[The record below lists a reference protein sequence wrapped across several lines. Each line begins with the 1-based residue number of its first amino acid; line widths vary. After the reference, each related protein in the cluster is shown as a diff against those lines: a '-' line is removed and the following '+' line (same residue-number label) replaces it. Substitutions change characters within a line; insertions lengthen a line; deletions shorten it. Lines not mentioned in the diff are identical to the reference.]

1 MARKGSVS
9 NVASRINRTTG
20 VTSNV
25 NGARGVFRVNG
36 GRSESGTSTRFGNRA
51 AKRRD
56 LRAAFG
62 LFNG

>member
-20 VTSNV
+20 VSSNV
-25 NGARGVFRVNG
+25 NGARGVFRVNA
-36 GRSESGTSTRFGNRA
+36 GRSEAGTSTRFGNRD

>member
-25 NGARGVFRVNG
+25 NGARGVFR
-36 GRSESGTSTRFGNRA
+36 E
-51 AKRRD
+51 
-56 LRAAFG
+56 
-62 LFNG
+62 

>member
-1 MARKGSVS
+1 MARKGSVR

-20 VTSNV
+20 VSSNV
-25 NGARGVFRVNG
+25 NGARGVFRVNA
-36 GRSESGTSTRFGNRA
+36 GRSEAGTSTRFGNRD

-62 LFNG
+62 LSNG